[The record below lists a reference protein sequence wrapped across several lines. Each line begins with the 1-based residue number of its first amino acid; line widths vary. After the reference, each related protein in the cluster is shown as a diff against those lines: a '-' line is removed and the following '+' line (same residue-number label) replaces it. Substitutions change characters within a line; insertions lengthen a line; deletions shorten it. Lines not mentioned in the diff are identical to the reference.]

1 MNELSLYI
9 QCMDECNIVADT
21 EDITTAQ
28 ECRRKFAVAGGK
40 LQCDEASGCVTP
52 PACASET
59 SDDAKCFLS
68 CDAKCVIEIA
78 DDADE
83 NNECAQ
89 MCSSECGRL
98 LEVGVKS
105 DDEGEAGEAE
115 EGDKESGEVQAFTE
129 SDVAQCVKLCSVASE
144 CLAKDQMYEFN
155 AGALAQG
162 PRVVLAGL
170 ASPVDDADWQFA
182 SSKERAR
189 ILEALSDPD
198 SSEAADY
205 ERYIRGL
212 QALDRAGPGGGMG
225 LPDGM
230 SMSDL
235 LSAMGV
241 EGGEGLDE
249 GDIMGMLEQMM
260 GGMGGMMGGDEY
272 GGMYGGDAFGTD
284 EYGSG
289 DMYASMMGGMG
300 GMMGGMGGGPGDY
313 DDVEEEADDSE

>member
-1 MNELSLYI
+1 
-9 QCMDECNIVADT
+9 MDECNIIADT
-21 EDITTAQ
+21 EDITAAQ
-28 ECRRKFAVAGGK
+28 ECRRKFVDEGGK
-40 LQCDEASGCVTP
+40 LSCDETAGCYTP

-68 CDAKCVIEIA
+68 CDAKCALEIT
-78 DDADE
+78 DETDE

-89 MCSSECGRL
+89 MCTSECGRL
-98 LEVGVKS
+98 LEVGAKS
-105 DDEGEAGEAE
+105 DDENEADKAE
-115 EGDKESGEVQAFTE
+115 DGDRSAEVDTFTE

-155 AGALAQG
+155 AGALSQG
-162 PRVVLAGL
+162 PRVVLAGAGL

-182 SSKERAR
+182 TSKERAR

-205 ERYIRGL
+205 ERYIHGL
-212 QALDRAGPGGGMG
+212 HALDRAGPGGGMD

-235 LSAMGV
+235 LSAMGM

-272 GGMYGGDAFGTD
+272 GGMYGGDAFGMD

-300 GMMGGMGGGPGDY
+300 GMGGGSGDY
-313 DDVEEEADDSE
+313 EDAEEEADDFE